1 MQERGELKTY
11 GGRITPVAV
20 FLSDVASDLEG
31 CRVHRI
37 ASDSYK
43 DSEVRDF
50 LQDANL
56 RWAAEFRR
64 VGQARTAGATFAACS
79 G

>member
-1 MQERGELKTY
+1 MIALPLLERGRRDGARYDLMQERGELKTY

-31 CRVHRI
+31 GRVHRI

-43 DSEVRDF
+43 DSEVR
-50 LQDANL
+50 
-56 RWAAEFRR
+56 
-64 VGQARTAGATFAACS
+64 GISCRTRT
-79 G
+79 